1 MKKHALSATLCFIL
15 VLSIMI
21 TLSSC
26 ANKATD
32 TDLMSGMEANTVT
45 TDIDISGES
54 SDLITD
60 FAVRL
65 FQQCAEDNKNTL
77 ISPLSIISALAMTAN
92 GADGNTLSQMEEVFG
107 IPVSELDE
115 YLYAY
120 TRALPA
126 GDKYKLSLANS
137 IWFKDD
143 ESFTVEP
150 DFLQT
155 NANWYGAGLFK
166 VPFNNQTLSD
176 INNWVDENTDGMIKD
191 ILDRIPEE
199 AVMYLVNALAFDAEW
214 ENIYYD
220 YQVQEGAFTKEDG
233 SKQQVELMRSTEH
246 QYLMD
251 EDAVGF
257 IKYYADKK
265 YAFAALLPNE
275 GISVTDYVKSLTG
288 KKLASML
295 ADPLNVKVDAAIPK
309 FESEYKI
316 ELNDILKAMGMTD
329 AFDYTLSDFSGIGY
343 VADYNLYISR
353 VLHKTFIAVDEKGT
367 KAGAATVVEVTAGSA
382 MPEPEEIKTVYLDRP
397 FVYMLIDCEANLPI
411 FIGTVMDINN

>member
-1 MKKHALSATLCFIL
+1 MKKHVLSATLCLIL
-15 VLSIMI
+15 VLSMMI
-21 TLSSC
+21 TLSAC
-26 ANKATD
+26 AYTASKTN
-32 TDLMSGMEANTVT
+32 LMSGMEANTVT

-54 SDLITD
+54 RALIAD

-65 FQQCAEDNKNTL
+65 FQQCAEDSKNTL
-77 ISPLSIISALAMTAN
+77 ISPLSVISALAMTAN
-92 GADGNTLSQMEEVFG
+92 GAEGNTLSQMEEAFG
-107 IPVSELDE
+107 IPVSKLNE

-143 ESFTVEP
+143 ESLTVEL

-155 NANWYGAGLFK
+155 NANCYGAGLYK

-191 ILDRIPEE
+191 ILDSIPEE
-199 AVMYLVNALAFDAEW
+199 AIMYLVNALAFDAEW

-220 YQVQEGAFTKEDG
+220 YQVQEGVFTKEDG

-246 QYLMD
+246 QYLLD
-251 EDAVGF
+251 DDAVGF
-257 IKYYADKK
+257 IKYYADRK

-275 GISVTDYVKSLTG
+275 DISVTDYVKSLTG
-288 KKLASML
+288 EKLTSML
-295 ADPLNVKVDAAIPK
+295 SDPLNVKVDAAIPK
-309 FESEYKI
+309 FESEYKTQ
-316 ELNDILKAMGMTD
+316 LNDILKAMGMTD
-329 AFDYTLSDFSGIGY
+329 AFDYTLSDFSGIGH
-343 VADYNLYISR
+343 VANHNLYISR

-367 KAGAATVVEVTAGSA
+367 KAGAATVVEMKSESA
-382 MPEPEEIKTVYLDRP
+382 MPEPEEIKVVHLDRP
-397 FVYMLIDCEANLPI
+397 FVYILIDCDANLPV
-411 FIGTVMDINN
+411 FTGTVMDINN